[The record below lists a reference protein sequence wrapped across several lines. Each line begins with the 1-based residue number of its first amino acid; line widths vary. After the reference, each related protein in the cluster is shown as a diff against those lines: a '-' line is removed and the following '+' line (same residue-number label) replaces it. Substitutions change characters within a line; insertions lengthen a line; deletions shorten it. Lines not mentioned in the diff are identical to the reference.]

1 MSGSV
6 QDVQIPGVPASI
18 SRKACGELIKSLGF
32 ELTDLI
38 ALRFERDGI
47 YATVAARDPAG
58 RKFTADGQTLA
69 VHEVCI
75 AIDKDE
81 LK

>member
-1 MSGSV
+1 VNGSV
-6 QDVQIPGVPASI
+6 QAVQISGVPASI
-18 SRKACGELIKSLGF
+18 SRKAYEELIKSLGF
-32 ELTDLI
+32 ELTDLM
-38 ALRFERDGI
+38 ALRFEQNGI

-75 AIDKDE
+75 LIDKE
-81 LK
+81 ESK

>member
-18 SRKACGELIKSLGF
+18 SRKAYEELITSLGF
-32 ELTDLI
+32 ELTDLV
-38 ALRFERDGI
+38 ALRFERYGI
-47 YATVAARDPAG
+47 YATVSARNPAG
-58 RKFTADGQTLA
+58 EKFMADGKTMA

-75 AIDKDE
+75 WIDKE
-81 LK
+81 EPK